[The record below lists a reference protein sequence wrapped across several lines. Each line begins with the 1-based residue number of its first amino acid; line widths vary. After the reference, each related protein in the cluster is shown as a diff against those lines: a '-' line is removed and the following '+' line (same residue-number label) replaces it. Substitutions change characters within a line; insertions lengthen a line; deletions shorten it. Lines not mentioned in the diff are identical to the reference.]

1 MWRRGRLV
9 LLLMGVQNI
18 VHPAVLIKMP
28 HFEVF
33 TTFVRFM
40 ASHILQVHEQLQ
52 LAFSLV
58 SNFGRNYIC
67 EKLEKKLH
75 IEDVQSQLENVR
87 SHQLHLFFMPRQ
99 YLNCN
104 RILLLCYSI
113 TQLISCLLITASS
126 RHYNQNELLQLL
138 YCDYDGRINVY
149 YLILNTKKAVD
160 RSTFFYLQQR

>member
-67 EKLEKKLH
+67 EKLEKKVAH
-75 IEDVQSQLENVR
+75 
-87 SHQLHLFFMPRQ
+87 
-99 YLNCN
+99 
-104 RILLLCYSI
+104 
-113 TQLISCLLITASS
+113 
-126 RHYNQNELLQLL
+126 
-138 YCDYDGRINVY
+138 
-149 YLILNTKKAVD
+149 
-160 RSTFFYLQQR
+160 